1 MTKRL
6 ATILSQISAATT
18 ATSTILSPKSQ
29 NPPTTTAPQPR
40 AEAGPQR
47 YTDGVGDPDCPF
59 CHGLGYLREEVP
71 PGHPNFGRLQ
81 PCVCQL
87 DNMSVQQAEQL
98 RRDSNTETL
107 VGKTF

>member
-1 MTKRL
+1 MPP
-6 ATILSQISAATT
+6 AEPST
-18 ATSTILSPKSQ
+18 A
-29 NPPTTTAPQPR
+29 R
-40 AEAGPQR
+40 F
-47 YTDGVGDPDCPF
+47 TDGVGDPDCPF

-87 DNMSVQQAEQL
+87 DHMSAQQAEQL

-107 VGKTF
+107 AGKTF

>member
-6 ATILSQISAATT
+6 ATLLSQISAATT
-18 ATSTILSPKSQ
+18 ATSTIA
-29 NPPTTTAPQPR
+29 NPNRLNRAAVTMSSTPSPQPG
-40 AEAGPQR
+40 AEPAPIR

-81 PCVCQL
+81 PCVCQI
-87 DNMSVQQAEQL
+87 DNMSAKQA
-98 RRDSNTETL
+98 
-107 VGKTF
+107 